1 MDQYAM
7 IKHEEIE
14 ISTDKKRLDVD
25 MIHAFLT
32 HSYWAMGRT
41 REQVVRS
48 IEKTVCFGVYINGKQ
63 IGFARVLT
71 DEVVFAYLMDLFIL
85 EDYRSRGYARKLLNQ
100 ILQHKDFLNVKKWFL
115 GTRDAQGLYKK
126 HGFTE
131 VDGAI
136 VYMDRLIY

>member
-1 MDQYAM
+1 MRQ
-7 IKHEEIE
+7 HGEIE
-14 ISTDKKRLDVD
+14 ISTDKSRLDID
-25 MIHAFLT
+25 MIYSFLT
-32 HSYWAMGRT
+32 ESYWALGRT
-41 REQVVRS
+41 REQVIRS
-48 IEKTVCFGVYINGKQ
+48 IENTVCFGVYIDGRQ

-71 DEVVFAYLMDLFIL
+71 DEVVFAYLMDLFIV
-85 EDYRSRGYARKLLNQ
+85 EDHRGKGYARILLNQ
-100 ILQHKDFLNVKKWFL
+100 ILQYEPFLNVKKWFL

>member
-1 MDQYAM
+1 MTIHGQ
-7 IKHEEIE
+7 IE
-14 ISTDKKRLDVD
+14 ISMDKSRLDVD
-25 MIHAFLT
+25 MIHGFLT
-32 HSYWAMGRT
+32 ESYWALGRT
-41 REQVVRS
+41 KEQVLRS
-48 IEKTVCFGVYINGKQ
+48 IENTVCFGVYIDGRQ

-71 DEVVFAYLMDLFIL
+71 DEVVFAYLMDLFIV
-85 EDYRSRGYARKLLNQ
+85 EDHRGKGYARILLNK
-100 ILQHKDFLNVKKWFL
+100 ILHYEPFLNVKKWFL

>member
-1 MDQYAM
+1 M
-7 IKHEEIE
+7 IQHEIIE
-14 ISTDKKRLDVD
+14 ISTDKSRLDID
-25 MIHAFLT
+25 MIHSFLT
-32 HSYWAMGRT
+32 ESYWALGRT
-41 REQVVRS
+41 KEQVLRS
-48 IEKTVCFGVYINGKQ
+48 IDKTVCFGVYIDGRQ

-71 DEVVFAYLMDLFIL
+71 DEVVFAYLMDLFIV
-85 EDYRSRGYARKLLNQ
+85 EEHRGKGYARKLLNQ
-100 ILQHKDFLNVKKWFL
+100 ILQYESFLNVKKWFL